1 MFGQNFFRPN
11 FFDLFLFGQI
21 FSTNF
26 FFGQTFL
33 TNVFFGRIIP
43 VNFCAKMIF
52 FSSINIL
59 YKKIFLGVEISILFS
74 TNAAGNKT
82 VDSGISETSTGDI
95 WEIRNTQSQPV
106 IGNTQNSKNSKNS
119 YFRKRLNGSQKQRY

>member
-1 MFGQNFFRPN
+1 
-11 FFDLFLFGQI
+11 
-21 FSTNF
+21 
-26 FFGQTFL
+26 
-33 TNVFFGRIIP
+33 
-43 VNFCAKMIF
+43 
-52 FSSINIL
+52 
-59 YKKIFLGVEISILFS
+59 LGVEISILFS